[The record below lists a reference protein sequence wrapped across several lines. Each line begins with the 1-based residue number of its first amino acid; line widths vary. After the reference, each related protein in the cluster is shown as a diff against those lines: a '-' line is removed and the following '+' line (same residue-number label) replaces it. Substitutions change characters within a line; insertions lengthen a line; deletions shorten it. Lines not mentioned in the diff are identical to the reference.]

1 MRTRDRIPSHQW
13 EELVIAALVML
24 LIIFAVTF

>member
-24 LIIFAVTF
+24 LIIVAVTF